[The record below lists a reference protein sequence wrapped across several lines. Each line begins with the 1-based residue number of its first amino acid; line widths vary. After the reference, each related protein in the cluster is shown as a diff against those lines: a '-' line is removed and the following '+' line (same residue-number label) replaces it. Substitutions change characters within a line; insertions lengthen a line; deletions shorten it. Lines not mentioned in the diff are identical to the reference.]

1 MIVFCFC
8 VLIFISI
15 FVKNIDMSS
24 SNIKDAIDVLKS
36 KKRDLEE
43 QLKGIELSIKVLEEN
58 NRSLDIVKTDKSNN
72 NVIQAIT
79 QNEKDIYDSNMT
91 SKMKFVYFLD
101 KLNRFVHFR
110 EIAEMIINEEGKEY
124 NISDLASTLS
134 SSTQSLKKKGLLV
147 KFQAGRDN
155 RNTFWGKKN
164 WLTSNGEIKPG
175 FEFNEK
181 YLYTSTDLDLG
192 LFQ

>member
-1 MIVFCFC
+1 
-8 VLIFISI
+8 
-15 FVKNIDMSS
+15 MSS
-24 SNIKDAIDVLKS
+24 DNIKSAIDVLKG

-43 QLKGIELSIKVLEEN
+43 QLRGIELSIEVLEDN
-58 NRSLDIVKTDKSNN
+58 NRSLDIVVTDKKSNN
-72 NVIQAIT
+72 NVLQIIT
-79 QNEKDIYDSNMT
+79 QDEKNAYDSNMT

-110 EIAEMIINEEGKEY
+110 EIAEMIIDEEGKEY
-124 NISDLASTLS
+124 NVSELASTLS

-164 WLTSNGEIKPG
+164 WLTTDGKIKPG
-175 FEFNEK
+175 FEFNDK

>member
-1 MIVFCFC
+1 
-8 VLIFISI
+8 
-15 FVKNIDMSS
+15 MSS
-24 SNIKDAIDVLKS
+24 NNINDAIDVLKE

-58 NRSLDIVKTDKSNN
+58 KGFSDIFKTDKNN
-72 NVIQAIT
+72 NSVIPVVT
-79 QNEKDIYDSNMT
+79 QYEKDVYDSRMT

-110 EIAEMIINEEGKEY
+110 EIAEMIIREEGKEY

-147 KFQAGRDN
+147 KFQAGKDN

-164 WLTSNGEIKPG
+164 WLTPNGEIKPG
-175 FEFNEK
+175 FEFNEN